1 MKKMDKSIFI
11 VEDEEA
17 LRNLLMM
24 FFGRMGYS
32 VATAS
37 NGIEALDKIRKIKPD
52 IILMDNH
59 MPEMNG
65 LDVLRSLKNSDAK
78 RVIMMSSDDHIFS
91 ESIRL
96 GAADFVYKPF
106 NLRFME
112 NVVLMHLKNLKRSGR
127 RKDAGFYHAVPPPP
141 EPGITFRMRSSAR
154 L

>member
-17 LRNLLMM
+17 LRNILMM

-32 VATAS
+32 VTTAS
-37 NGIEALDKIRKIKPD
+37 NGVEALNKLKEVKPD

-65 LDVLRSLKNSDAK
+65 LDVLRSLKIADAN
-78 RVIMMSSDDHIFS
+78 RVIMMSSDNCIFS
-91 ESIRL
+91 ESMRL

-127 RKDAGFYHAVPPPP
+127 RKGAGFYHAVPPPS
-141 EPGITFRMRSSAR
+141 EEGITFRMRSSVR